1 MKVIAITNQKGGV
14 GKTTTAINLAAGL
27 GIYEKKVLLIDT
39 DPQGNATQGIGV
51 SKIHIEQANK
61 TVYELLIN
69 QEEKIE
75 NYIVNTKFKNVDI
88 IGSSQHLAGFDKE
101 YKGTIQKEKILKHK
115 LKNLKEKYDY
125 VLIDCPPSL
134 NSITLNGMVAAESVL
149 IPVQSEFYAMEGMT
163 QLLNSIQ
170 MCKKNLNR
178 RLTIEGILMTMYT
191 TNTNLSESVLEE
203 IKKYFKSYVFKTIIR
218 RNIAIAEAPSYGEP
232 IMYYDVKSK
241 GAQDYIN
248 LAKEVI
254 NNG

>member
-27 GIYEKKVLLIDT
+27 GLYDKKVLIIDI

-61 TVYELLIN
+61 TIYELMIN
-69 QEEKIE
+69 NDEKIE
-75 NYIVNTKFKNVDI
+75 DYIVSTKFKNVDI
-88 IGSSQHLAGFDKE
+88 VGSSQHLSGFDKE
-101 YKGTIQKEKILKHK
+101 YCGSIQKEKILKVK
-115 LKNLKEKYDY
+115 LKSLKDMYDY

-134 NSITLNGMVAAESVL
+134 NSITLNGMVAAQSVL

-178 RLTIEGILMTMYT
+178 SLTIEGILMTMYT

-203 IKKYFKSYVFKTIIR
+203 IKKYFKSYVFETIIR

-241 GAQDYIN
+241 GAQDYIS

-254 NNG
+254 KNG